1 MTSPDGG
8 GIAFDFS
15 AGLQASIGSLTEQLK
30 AWRSDRLR
38 LAQAVHPFV
47 IPGIPLSLTTGAG
60 TLNQPNIMSPRT
72 GRFWD
77 IRRISCTGYTAG
89 TVTCYLNS
97 TSGDIVALFSTAGV
111 LLNGKAQL
119 LIGANDL
126 LVFGAASITGTV
138 TVGLAGV
145 EVDAERIGEYLI

>member
-1 MTSPDGG
+1 MTDDG

-15 AGLQASIGSLTEQLK
+15 AGLQASIGSLTDEMK
-30 AWRSDRLR
+30 AWRSGRQR

-47 IPGIPLSLTTGAG
+47 IPGIPLSLSTGAG
-60 TLNQPNIMSPRT
+60 TLNQPNILSPRT
-72 GRFWD
+72 GKFWD

-97 TSGDIVALFSTAGV
+97 TSGDIVALFASAGV

-138 TVGLAGV
+138 TIGLAGV

>member
-1 MTSPDGG
+1 MSSPEG
-8 GIAFDFS
+8 GIGFDFS
-15 AGLQASIGSLTEQLK
+15 AQVSASIGSLAEEMK
-30 AWRSDRLR
+30 AWRSDRQR

-47 IPGIPLSLTTGAG
+47 IPGIPLSLATGAG

-72 GRFWD
+72 GKFWD
-77 IRRISCTGYTAG
+77 IRRISCTGYSAG

-97 TSGDIVALFSTAGV
+97 TSGDIIALFASAGV

-126 LVFGAASITGTV
+126 LVFGAATITGTV
-138 TVGLAGV
+138 TIGLAGV
-145 EVDAERIGEYLI
+145 EVDADRIGEYLI

>member
-1 MTSPDGG
+1 MSSPEG
-8 GIAFDFS
+8 GIGFDFT
-15 AGLQASIGSLTEQLK
+15 AQLQASIGSLAEEMK
-30 AWRSDRLR
+30 AWRSERQR

-60 TLNQPNIMSPRT
+60 TLNQPNILSPRT
-72 GRFWD
+72 GKFWD

-89 TVTCYLNS
+89 TVTTYLNS

-138 TVGLAGV
+138 TIGLAGV
-145 EVDAERIGEYLI
+145 EVDADRIGEYLI